1 MFPNKR
7 QMSVLRE
14 KKREEKKEK
23 KEKKDEGDGSE
34 EIEERKV
41 KIKKRLNRVAVCLYS
56 MIFDDKEYLMRN
68 GLACNKGHHYTH
80 RKRHTGAWKVN
91 IQSNE

>member
-1 MFPNKR
+1 
-7 QMSVLRE
+7 MSVLRE
-14 KKREEKKEK
+14 KKREKKRNR
-23 KEKKDEGDGSE
+23 KKDEGDGSE

-41 KIKKRLNRVAVCLYS
+41 KIKKRLNRVVVYLYS

-68 GLACNKGHHYTH
+68 GLACNKGHHFTH
-80 RKRHTGAWKVN
+80 CKRHTGAWKVN